1 MNAMTAQPAFQLFNP
16 DALYDP
22 TASGYSHLAQVH
34 GGAQLLFV
42 AGQGGE
48 DRSGR
53 LSASFSEQARQALA
67 NVQSA
72 LAHRGASLHDVF
84 KLTLLIV
91 DHCEEKL
98 QAWVEAADRAW
109 GGQMKPACTLIPVP
123 CLALQG
129 MQIEIEA
136 IAAL

>member
-22 TASGYSHLAQVH
+22 TANGYSHLAQVH

-48 DRSGR
+48 DRSGH

-72 LAHRGASLHDVF
+72 LAHRGASLQDVF